1 MTKEEY
7 LLLYEKFLSGTSS
20 PEEEADIK
28 AYQDEFELIDG
39 PWNAEMMGAQ
49 VEMRD
54 QIRQK
59 LLNNIRVHKSHQIGL
74 VKRWLTAA
82 VLLLCVSAGLI
93 FLSRST
99 NSSQQG
105 LAHHHLKSGNS
116 VVPGG
121 NKAVLTLADGSVV
134 ALDSSSISK
143 TIKQGNTSILNES
156 KGLLVYAA
164 NGPSGSAPLFNKIA
178 VPRGGQYQL
187 KLPDGTVVWL
197 NSASSLRFPTQ
208 FSGKERSVELNGE
221 AYFEVAK
228 NKEMPFKVHVRDM
241 EVRVLG
247 THFNIMA
254 YDDEESINTTLLEGS
269 VKVSNALQ
277 TATIRP
283 GQQASLKKSSGML
296 GVEDV
301 NIAEAIAWKNGKF
314 LFADEDIETIM
325 RRISRWYDVDVEYKG
340 NLSDKNF
347 AGSISR
353 YEDVSEVLKMLELT
367 GTIHFKIEGRRI
379 IVMP

>member
-20 PEEEADIK
+20 PEEEEIIK
-28 AYQDEFELIDG
+28 VYQDEFELIDG
-39 PWNAEMMGAQ
+39 PWNTEMMGSQMQAK
-49 VEMRD
+49 D

-59 LLNNIRVHKSHQIGL
+59 LLNNIGVHKSHQITL
-74 VKRWLTAA
+74 VRRWLTAA

-93 FLSRST
+93 FLSRSKK
-99 NSSQQG
+99 SSQQE
-105 LAHHHLKSGNS
+105 LAHHQLKSGNA

-121 NKAVLTLADGSVV
+121 NRAVLTLADGSVV
-134 ALDSSSISK
+134 ALDKGSVSK
-143 TIKQGNTSILNES
+143 TIKQGNTSILNEG

-164 NGPSGSAPLFNKIA
+164 KGPSGPAPLYNKIA

-187 KLPDGTVVWL
+187 KLPDGTLVWL

-208 FSGKERSVELNGE
+208 FAGKERSVELDGE

-228 NKEMPFKVHVRDM
+228 NKETPFKVHVRAM

-247 THFNIMA
+247 THFNVMA
-254 YDDEESINTTLLEGS
+254 YDDEESISTTLLEGS

-277 TATIRP
+277 TAVIRP
-283 GQQASLKKSSGML
+283 GQQASLKKSSGIL
-296 GVEDV
+296 GVEEV
-301 NIAEAIAWKNGKF
+301 NTVEAIAWKNGKF

-325 RRISRWYDVDVEYKG
+325 RRISRWYNVEVEYRG

-353 YEDVSEVLKMLELT
+353 YENVSEVLKMLELT
-367 GTIHFKIEGRRI
+367 GTIHFKVEGRRI

>member
-7 LLLYEKFLSGTSS
+7 LLLYEKFLSGISS
-20 PEEEADIK
+20 PEEEELIK

-39 PWNAEMMGAQ
+39 PWNAEMMGPQ
-49 VEMRD
+49 IEIKD

-59 LLNNIRVHKSHQIGL
+59 LLNNIKAHQPYRIGL

-93 FLSRST
+93 FVSRSKK
-99 NSSQQG
+99 SSQQI
-105 LAHHHLKSGNS
+105 LAHRQLKSGNG
-116 VVPGG
+116 VVPGR
-121 NKAVLTLADGSVV
+121 NKAVLTLADGSVLG
-134 ALDSSSISK
+134 LDSGSISK
-143 TIKQGNTSILNES
+143 TIKQGNTSILNQS

-164 NGPSGSAPLFNKIA
+164 TGPSDSAPLFNKIA

-208 FSGKERSVELNGE
+208 FSGKERSVELDGE

-247 THFNIMA
+247 THFNVMA
-254 YDDEESINTTLLEGS
+254 YDDEESIKTTLLEGS

-277 TATIRP
+277 TAVIRP
-283 GQQASLKKSSGML
+283 GQQASLKKSSGVL
-296 GVEDV
+296 GVEEV
-301 NIAEAIAWKNGKF
+301 NTVEAIAWKNGNF

-325 RRISRWYDVDVEYKG
+325 RRISRWYNVEVEYRG

-353 YEDVSEVLKMLELT
+353 YENVSEVLKMLELT
-367 GTIHFKIEGRRI
+367 GTIHFKVEGRRI

>member
-7 LLLYEKFLSGTSS
+7 LLLCEKFLSGTSS
-20 PEEEADIK
+20 PEEEEIIK
-28 AYQDEFELIDG
+28 VYQDEFELIDG
-39 PWNAEMMGAQ
+39 PWNAEMMGSQIQAK
-49 VEMRD
+49 D

-59 LLNNIRVHKSHQIGL
+59 LLNNIRVRKPHQINI
-74 VKRWLTAA
+74 VKKWLTAA
-82 VLLLCVSAGLI
+82 VLLVCVSAGLI
-93 FLSRST
+93 FLSRSK
-99 NSSQQG
+99 NSTQQG
-105 LAHHHLKSGNS
+105 LAHHQLKSGNT
-116 VVPGG
+116 VAPGG
-121 NKAVLTLADGSVV
+121 NKAVLTLADGSVL
-134 ALDSSSISK
+134 ALDSGSVSK
-143 TIKQGNTSILNES
+143 TIKQGNTSILNEG

-164 NGPSGSAPLFNKIA
+164 KGPSGPAPLYNKIA

-247 THFNIMA
+247 THFNVMA
-254 YDDEESINTTLLEGS
+254 YDDEENINTTLLEGS
-269 VKVSNALQ
+269 VKVSNAMR
-277 TATIRP
+277 TAVIRP
-283 GQQASLKKSSGML
+283 GQQASLKKSSGVL
-296 GVEDV
+296 GVEEV
-301 NIAEAIAWKNGKF
+301 NTVEAIAWKNGNF

-325 RRISRWYDVDVEYKG
+325 RRISRWYNVEVEYKG

-353 YEDVSEVLKMLELT
+353 YENVSEVLKMLELT
-367 GTIHFKIEGRRI
+367 GTIHFKVEGRRI

>member
-7 LLLYEKFLSGTSS
+7 LLLYEKFLSGASS
-20 PEEEADIK
+20 PEEQELIK
-28 AYQDEFELIDG
+28 VYQDEFELIDG
-39 PWNAEMMGAQ
+39 PWNAEMMGSQ
-49 VEMRD
+49 VQAKD

-59 LLNNIRVHKSHQIGL
+59 LMSNIRVRKTHQIVL
-74 VKRWLTAA
+74 VKRWLVAA

-93 FLSRST
+93 FLSRSKKI
-99 NSSQQG
+99 SQQE
-105 LAHHHLKSGNS
+105 LAHYQLKSGKT

-134 ALDSSSISK
+134 ALDSGPISK
-143 TIKQGNTSILNES
+143 TIKQGNTSILNET

-164 NGPSGSAPLFNKIA
+164 SGSSEAAPLFNKIA
-178 VPRGGQYQL
+178 VPRGGQYQV

-247 THFNIMA
+247 THFNVMA

-277 TATIRP
+277 TAFIRP
-283 GQQASLKKSSGML
+283 GQQASLKKSSGAL
-296 GVEDV
+296 GVEEV
-301 NIAEAIAWKNGKF
+301 NTAEAIAWKNGNF

-325 RRISRWYDVDVEYKG
+325 RRISRWYNVEVEYRG

-353 YEDVSEVLKMLELT
+353 YENVSEVLKMLELT

>member
-20 PEEEADIK
+20 PEEEEIIK
-28 AYQDEFELIDG
+28 VYQDEFELIDG
-39 PWNAEMMGAQ
+39 PWNTEMMGSQIQAK
-49 VEMRD
+49 D

-59 LLNNIRVHKSHQIGL
+59 LLKNIRVHKSNQISL
-74 VKRWLTAA
+74 VRRWLTAA

-93 FLSRST
+93 FLSRSKK
-99 NSSQQG
+99 SSQQE
-105 LAHHHLKSGNS
+105 LAHHQLKSGNA

-121 NKAVLTLADGSVV
+121 NRAVLTLADGSLVG
-134 ALDSSSISK
+134 LDSGSFSK
-143 TIKQGNTSILNES
+143 TIKQGNTSISNEG

-164 NGPSGSAPLFNKIA
+164 KGPSGLAPLYNKIA

-247 THFNIMA
+247 THFNVMA
-254 YDDEESINTTLLEGS
+254 YDDEENINTTLLEGS
-269 VKVSNALQ
+269 VKVSNALH
-277 TATIRP
+277 TAVIRP
-283 GQQASLKKSSGML
+283 GEQASLKKSSGVL
-296 GVEDV
+296 GIEVV
-301 NIAEAIAWKNGKF
+301 NTAEAMAWKNGNF

-325 RRISRWYDVDVEYKG
+325 RRISRWYDVDVEYRG

-353 YEDVSEVLKMLELT
+353 YENVSEVLKMLELT
-367 GTIHFKIEGRRI
+367 GTIHFKVEGRRI